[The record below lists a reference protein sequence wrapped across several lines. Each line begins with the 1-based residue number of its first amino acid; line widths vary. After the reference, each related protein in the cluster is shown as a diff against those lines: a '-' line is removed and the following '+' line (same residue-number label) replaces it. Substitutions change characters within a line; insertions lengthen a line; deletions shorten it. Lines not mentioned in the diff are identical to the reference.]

1 MVKKEDVQQ
10 IGIWVMRY
18 SVVLILFWFGLSKFT
33 PTEAG
38 HIIDLINGNPL
49 MSWLYKVFSVQ
60 GTSNFIGV
68 VEVSAAIL
76 IAARPFSAKLTLWGS
91 LLGALS
97 FFFTVSFMFT
107 SGSLE
112 VVDGLVVL
120 GGIGG
125 FVIKDLVMLGF
136 CMWSAGEAWAS
147 FTQDKKGPV
156 ELSYQK
162 QNKKAQTV

>member
-1 MVKKEDVQQ
+1 
-10 IGIWVMRY
+10 MRY

-38 HIIDLINGNPL
+38 HVVDLIKGHPL
-49 MSWLYKVFSVQ
+49 MSWLYNFLSVQ
-60 GTSNFIGV
+60 GVSNLIGV

-76 IAARPFSAKLTLWGS
+76 IAARPIAPRLTLWGS

-97 FFFTVSFMFT
+97 FLFTVSFMFT
-107 SGSLE
+107 AGKLE
-112 VVDGLVVL
+112 VVDGLIVL

-136 CMWSAGEAWAS
+136 CVWSAGEAWAS
-147 FTQDKKGPV
+147 FAEGNAPERVPATVNMK
-156 ELSYQK
+156 
-162 QNKKAQTV
+162 NKTVIVK